1 MVKIGNIE
9 LFLAPKVRVMIHN
22 LSNTP
27 SICST
32 FMAEI
37 RDVEIQKDPMRFRRN
52 LERISEV
59 IGYELSKQLA
69 YENAEVETPLGTANV
84 PLLKEQPVLA
94 TILRAG
100 LGMHIGLL
108 NYFDRAESA
117 FVSAY
122 RKHTTPEDFDVY
134 VEYMAA
140 PAIDNKVLIISD
152 PMLATGTSMALVYKA
167 LLQQGNPKRVFV
179 VSAIATHDALDF
191 LKRQL
196 PDRTEY
202 FVGAIDDELTA
213 ESYIVP
219 GLGDAGDLAYGVKV

>member
-1 MVKIGNIE
+1 
-9 LFLAPKVRVMIHN
+9 MIHN
-22 LSNTP
+22 LSNTN
-27 SICST
+27 SIFST
-32 FMAEI
+32 FLAEL

-52 LERISEV
+52 LERVSE
-59 IGYELSKQLA
+59 IMGYELSKQLQ
-69 YENAEVETPLGTANV
+69 YEEKEVETPLGSATV

-100 LGMHIGLL
+100 LGMHLGLL
-108 NYFDRAESA
+108 NYFDRADSA

-122 RKHTTPEDFDVY
+122 RKHTTAEEFDVY

-179 VSAIATHDALDF
+179 VSAIATNDALDL
-191 LKRQL
+191 LKKQL

-202 FVGAIDDELTA
+202 FIGAIDDELTA

>member
-1 MVKIGNIE
+1 
-9 LFLAPKVRVMIHN
+9 MIHN
-22 LSNTP
+22 LSNTN
-27 SICST
+27 SIFST
-32 FMAEI
+32 FLAEL

-52 LERISEV
+52 LERVSE
-59 IGYELSKQLA
+59 IMGYELSKQLQ
-69 YENAEVETPLGTANV
+69 YEEKEVETPLGSANV

-100 LGMHIGLL
+100 LGMHLGLL

-122 RKHTTPEDFDVY
+122 RKHTTAEDFDVY

-167 LLQQGNPKRVFV
+167 LLQQGKPKRVFV
-179 VSAIATHDALDF
+179 VSAIATNDALDF
-191 LKRQL
+191 LKKQL

-202 FVGAIDDELTA
+202 FIGAIDDELTA

-219 GLGDAGDLAYGVKV
+219 GLGDAGDLAYGVKI